1 MAADLLTAEQLAELL
16 HTSPSAIHSQR
27 HRGQA
32 PGRFGVKLGRRIF
45 FRRQDLDKYFTA
57 ELAKQTDSAP

>member
-1 MAADLLTAEQLAELL
+1 MAADLLTVEQLAELL
-16 HTSPSAIHSQR
+16 QTSPSAIHSQR

-45 FRRQDLDKYFTA
+45 FRRQDLDKYFAA

>member
-1 MAADLLTAEQLAELL
+1 MVPDLLTVEQLAELL
-16 HTSPSAIHSQR
+16 QTSPSAIHSQR

-45 FRRQDLDKYFTA
+45 FRRQDLDEYFAA
-57 ELAKQTDSAP
+57 ELAKQHNGAA

>member
-1 MAADLLTAEQLAELL
+1 MEDLLTVEQLAELL
-16 HTSPSAIHSQR
+16 STTPSAIHSQR

-45 FRRQDLDKYFTA
+45 WRRQDLDAHFTA
-57 ELAKQTDSAP
+57 ELAKPTDDAA